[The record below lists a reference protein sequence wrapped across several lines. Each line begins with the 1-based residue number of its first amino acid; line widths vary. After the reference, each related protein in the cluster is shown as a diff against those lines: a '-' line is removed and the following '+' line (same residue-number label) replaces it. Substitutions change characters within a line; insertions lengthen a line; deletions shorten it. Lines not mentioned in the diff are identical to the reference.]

1 MQRVNVDLPKAI
13 SMVLEQIEKV
23 GPDFTHKSDPNH
35 PGTGG
40 CYNVFA
46 DSDYSDEDEVVTTY
60 HPGCLVGRVIIDSY
74 DGDRDEIS
82 KAVYGS
88 NAAQSDYYGLRDFLS
103 GSGVLNFNATPAA
116 SNYLRHAQGYQDGG
130 STWGEAHG
138 KALQDT
144 LLHGLYKLTP
154 EEAEFFKFR
163 GKVMDLMEAFRLVSE
178 VVKEKGENF
187 THQGDP
193 ARKDSFN
200 GFGSTCV
207 NVFYRLPDL
216 DEEMDNPGEREYIAP
231 GCLVGSAIH
240 KAGWALKTFGEYGV
254 EGGPADDLLLSVTN
268 DGLYEEV
275 TPMAKKY
282 LAYVQQ
288 AQDNGANWGT
298 ARSHGLSKAL
308 KTAFYWPDHDLYGYM
323 AIPMSQAEWEWLK
336 VRPEWHKDYMGETYG
351 SSI

>member
-35 PGTGG
+35 PGAGG
-40 CYNVFA
+40 CYNVFVEN
-46 DSDYSDEDEVVTTY
+46 DYSDENEVVTTF

-74 DGDRDEIS
+74 EGDRDEIS

-88 NAAQSDYYGLRDFLS
+88 NAAQSDYYSLRDSLMNN
-103 GSGVLNFNATPAA
+103 GMLNFNATPAA
-116 SNYLRHAQGYQDGG
+116 SNYLRTAQGAQDNGD
-130 STWGEAHG
+130 TWGVAHG

-144 LLHGLYKLTP
+144 LFHALYKLTP

-163 GKVMDLMEAFRLVSE
+163 GKVMDLMEAFSLVSR

-193 ARKDSFN
+193 AREDSFN
-200 GFGSTCV
+200 GFGSACV
-207 NVFYRLPDL
+207 NVFYRLPDQAS
-216 DEEMDNPGEREYIAP
+216 DYPGEREYIAP

-240 KAGWALKTFGEYGV
+240 KAGWALETFGKYNV
-254 EGGPADDLLLSVTN
+254 EGGPANDLLRAAVRE
-268 DGLYEEV
+268 GLYEEV
-275 TPMAKKY
+275 TPMAKQY
-282 LAYVQQ
+282 MAHVQQ
-288 AQDNGANWGT
+288 AQDDGANWGI
-298 ARSHGLSKAL
+298 ARSYGLSKAL
-308 KTAFYWPDHDLYGYM
+308 KTALIGDWDYT
-323 AIPMSQAEWEWLK
+323 PMSQAEWEWLK